1 MEKLLRPARF
11 EGKPDTTPSQWKHW
25 LRTFEFFL
33 TKAGADNN
41 DRLALLV
48 NHISEAAYKHISD
61 CITYTSA
68 VAILKSVYDKP

>member
-33 TKAGADNN
+33 AKAEANNN
-41 DRLALLV
+41 DKLALLI
-48 NHISEAAYKHISD
+48 NHISDAAYIYMN
-61 CITYTSA
+61 T
-68 VAILKSVYDKP
+68 